1 MTGEQQIRDLESRLR
16 LLEDLQEIQQL
27 FIDYGLHLDAGD
39 FDAYAELFTT
49 DAVLRLGPVARA
61 DGRDEIKRVMSATL
75 AGQAGSSYHI
85 ISSPQVTL
93 HGDTATSQ
101 VMWTVVHRQ
110 ADGQPR
116 LTMMG
121 RHVDELRRENGRWR
135 IARRKGFVDIPTVYR
150 SPD

>member
-1 MTGEQQIRDLESRLR
+1 MTGEQQIRELESRLR
-16 LLEDLQEIQQL
+16 RLEDIQEIQQL
-27 FIDYGLHLDAGD
+27 FIDYGLHLDVGD

-61 DGRDEIKRVMSATL
+61 DGRDEIKRVMSEAL

-110 ADGQPR
+110 PDGQPR

-135 IARRKGFVDIPTVYR
+135 IARRKGFVDIPSVYR
-150 SPD
+150 APD

>member
-1 MTGEQQIRDLESRLR
+1 MTSEHSSDELEARLR
-16 LLEDLQEIQQL
+16 RLEDLLEIQQL

-39 FDAYAELFTT
+39 FEAYAQLFTV

-61 DGRDEIKRVMSATL
+61 DGRDEIKRVMSETL

-85 ISSPQVTL
+85 VSSPQITL
-93 HGDTATSQ
+93 ARDTATSQ

-110 ADGQPR
+110 ADGQPK

-121 RHVDELRRENGRWR
+121 RHVDELRREDGRWR
-135 IARRKGFVDIPTVYR
+135 IARRKGFVDIPSVFT
-150 SPD
+150 PQN

>member
-1 MTGEQQIRDLESRLR
+1 MTFERDDDLESRVR
-16 LLEDLQEIQQL
+16 RLEDLLEIHQL
-27 FIDYGLHLDAGD
+27 FVDYGLFLDAGD
-39 FDAYAELFTT
+39 FDSYAGLFTT

-61 DGRDEIKRVMSATL
+61 DGRDEIRRVMSETL
-75 AGQAGSSYHI
+75 AGQTGRSYHI
-85 ISSPQVTL
+85 VSSPQVSL
-93 HGDTATSQ
+93 HGDRATSQ

-135 IARRKGFVDIPTVYR
+135 IATRRGFVDIPSVYE
-150 SPD
+150 PQP

>member
-1 MTGEQQIRDLESRLR
+1 MTPEHSSAELEARLR
-16 LLEDLQEIQQL
+16 RLEDLQEIQQL

-39 FDAYAELFTT
+39 FEAYAQLFTV

-61 DGRDEIKRVMSATL
+61 DGRDEIRRVMSETL
-75 AGQAGSSYHI
+75 AGQAGTSYHI
-85 ISSPQVTL
+85 VSSPQITL
-93 HGDTATSQ
+93 TGDTATSQ

-110 ADGQPR
+110 ADGQPK

-135 IARRKGFVDIPTVYR
+135 IARRRGFVDIPSVFTAQN
-150 SPD
+150 